1 MYLIACIVHV
11 LCMYFDVSRSIKIHQ
26 DSTSRYIKIHL
37 YLALQSSEHLYLTN
51 SLWMHLRYMYLIFVS
66 CMYPACILIT
76 LAEASKIYM
85 YLLSDIV
92 ICIPNVSL
100 IPLGY
105 V

>member
-51 SLWMHLRYMYLIFVS
+51 SEVKSEYVS
-66 CMYPACILIT
+66 ESRAMEGKFGGCGAAAPR
-76 LAEASKIYM
+76 
-85 YLLSDIV
+85 
-92 ICIPNVSL
+92 NFF
-100 IPLGY
+100 
-105 V
+105 